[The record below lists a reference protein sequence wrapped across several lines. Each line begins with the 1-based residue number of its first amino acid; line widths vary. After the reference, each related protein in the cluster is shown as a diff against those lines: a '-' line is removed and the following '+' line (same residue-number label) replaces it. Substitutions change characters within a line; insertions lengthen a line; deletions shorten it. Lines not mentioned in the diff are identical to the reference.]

1 MKEALKYIGV
11 PFEKDENMTKK
22 NRKFEHIRFFKE
34 YKNNPV
40 LERKFV
46 EGVNSVFLFPNR

>member
-11 PFEKDENMTKK
+11 PFEKDENKTKK